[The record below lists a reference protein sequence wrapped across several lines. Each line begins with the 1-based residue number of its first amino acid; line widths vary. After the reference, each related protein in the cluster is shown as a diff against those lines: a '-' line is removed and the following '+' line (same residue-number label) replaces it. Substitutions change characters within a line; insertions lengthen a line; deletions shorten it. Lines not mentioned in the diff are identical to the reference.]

1 MLPATSRFI
10 EEDFYNQPIKDR
22 PTLGAIEYGLST
34 YTPETAKAY
43 TDYQK
48 QLKHYKTIIR
58 NGVLSE
64 EAIWQYYEAHKDQ
77 FYKQVPIYVVECIEE
92 GTTIEINEENR
103 RRYMKDYPKLMEE
116 LAQRSEGE
124 VFSLT
129 YLDQSVCEMKCIKKI
144 DRGYKALKEVKT
156 HIELQL
162 AKAHSN

>member
-22 PTLGAIEYGLST
+22 PTLGAIEYGHST

-77 FYKQVPIYVVECIEE
+77 FYKQ
-92 GTTIEINEENR
+92 
-103 RRYMKDYPKLMEE
+103 DYPKLMEE